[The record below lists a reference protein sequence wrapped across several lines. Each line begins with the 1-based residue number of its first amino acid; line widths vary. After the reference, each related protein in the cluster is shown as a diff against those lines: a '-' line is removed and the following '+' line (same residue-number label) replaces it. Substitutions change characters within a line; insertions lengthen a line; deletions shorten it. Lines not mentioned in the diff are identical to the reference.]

1 MKWDKLDIIYFL
13 LKTNWNLLLVLF
25 EDEEN
30 VDEKFLEDD
39 DDVNDIGLAEYWFLC
54 MTWLVPVTNWQ
65 VFGFVLSGF
74 VKLVLFPFGMV
85 LRSDSS
91 IFVQF
96 RFFDL
101 FCLNVLRI
109 SFTESSRTDT
119 ISSFKL

>member
-96 RFFDL
+96 
-101 FCLNVLRI
+101 
-109 SFTESSRTDT
+109 
-119 ISSFKL
+119 